1 MRLTVGIMDI
11 DWQKI
16 VASMQNAG
24 SKSGSM
30 GILVGISAAA
40 TQQIIDQTG
49 QYLDLK
55 AGGTGEINRIRT
67 RKGRGSRSTQTIVA
81 QLRASFFYKT
91 PWQCLRW
98 RCNPVLLA

>member
-1 MRLTVGIMDI
+1 MQEKLRERVRLTVGIMDI

-16 VASMQNAG
+16 VASMQNVG

-49 QYLDLK
+49 QYMDLK
-55 AGGTGEINRIRT
+55 AGATGEICVPCT
-67 RKGRGSRSTQTIVA
+67 
-81 QLRASFFYKT
+81 LRFACRA
-91 PWQCLRW
+91 PLRFVC
-98 RCNPVLLA
+98 RAP